1 MKKAVLTLLALFPL
15 CVHAQI
21 EESIAALE
29 SFKSQYNLKGSQSL
43 QLEKVIYSLRQDLKQ
58 YNQMDAMV
66 ESLAEAQSEQES
78 LRRKLEQENAMLLQ
92 ENEYLKFLLDESP
105 AGSGGIIDGKFYPV
119 GIERAMAAV
128 PSVEI
133 RELQAYFSK
142 IREFLVAMGFQI
154 LDSARDPRGAQQV
167 RASKKID
174 ATTMYDLIIWVER
187 DFNNPDSR
195 YDVHILFGDNT
206 KIDNEFKRRYLLSD
220 QGKKTYQAILQKI
233 ENINN

>member
-1 MKKAVLTLLALFPL
+1 MKKAVLMLLALFPL

-43 QLEKVIYSLRQDLKQ
+43 QLEKVIYSLRRDLDQ
-58 YNQMDAMV
+58 YNRMDAMV
-66 ESLAEAQSEQES
+66 ESLAEAKSEQES
-78 LRRKLEQENAMLLQ
+78 AMKKLTEENEMLSQ
-92 ENEYLKFLLDESP
+92 ENEYLKSRLEEY
-105 AGSGGIIDGKFYPV
+105 GGIIDGKFYPSA
-119 GIERAMAAV
+119 ISRPMAAV
-128 PSVEI
+128 PSVPI
-133 RELQAYFSK
+133 RDLQGYFSE
-142 IREFLVAMGFQI
+142 IREFLTAMGFQI

-167 RASKKID
+167 KASKKID

-206 KIDNEFKRRYLLSD
+206 KIDNEFKRRYLLSEP
-220 QGKKTYQAILQKI
+220 GAKTYQAILQKI
-233 ENINN
+233 ENINY